1 MNNNIT
7 DLTYNQ
13 AVEELDG
20 ILQRIEDDAIDVDE
34 LTQSVKRASELIK
47 LCKRKLR
54 NAESAISQ
62 VFEEIDCDPDLS
74 PGKDAPSPLRINR
87 QEPATGSTPKNTA
100 RFPADDELP
109 F

>member
-1 MNNNIT
+1 MSNSIT
-7 DLTYNQ
+7 ELTYNQ

-62 VFEEIDCDPDLS
+62 VFEEIDCDTDL
-74 PGKDAPSPLRINR
+74 PQGKDAPSPLRVNR
-87 QEPATGSTPKNTA
+87 QEPSASVKGTNKFGA
-100 RFPADDELP
+100 EDELP